1 MLKQLCPDVR
11 WHIFT
16 YLPLSDTTSVA
27 HLTQNTLGKRS
38 PSIYLGY
45 LGFILLN
52 WISSCYADAISHT
65 IRHHKMYNLYYN
77 PSKTAAIASI
87 EYNTAIYINFKT
99 HDTYTI
105 MPHQPGLIF
114 TTWLSDTVANVE
126 TSCGSG
132 CTKSL
137 IFIAP
142 NITLACTTHEYRI
155 ENLDPNMPPDY
166 YNNTPLLIDPKR
178 GIYVCYDENNTIQVY
193 PFPRHASI
201 HPPKGYFANKA
212 SLVNDRLVVHY
223 EDRHGHAQQ
232 ISY

>member
-1 MLKQLCPDVR
+1 MFLA
-11 WHIFT
+11 FT
-16 YLPLSDTTSVA
+16 
-27 HLTQNTLGKRS
+27 
-38 PSIYLGY
+38 
-45 LGFILLN
+45 LLN
-52 WISSCYADAISHT
+52 WTSNSYADARFNKLARAIQHHHISELH
-65 IRHHKMYNLYYN
+65 YNS
-77 PSKTAAIASI
+77 SKTAAIGSLKGD
-87 EYNTAIYINFKT
+87 TAVYIHFKAQK
-99 HDTYTI
+99 TYTI

-142 NITLACTTHEYRI
+142 NITIACTTHEYRI